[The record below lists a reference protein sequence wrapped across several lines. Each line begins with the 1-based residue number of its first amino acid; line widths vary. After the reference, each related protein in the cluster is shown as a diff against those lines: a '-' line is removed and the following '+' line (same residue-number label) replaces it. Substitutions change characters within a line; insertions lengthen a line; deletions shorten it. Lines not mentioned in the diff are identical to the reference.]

1 MNTRQLDATEFQA
14 TYSAPM
20 RDVSATAT
28 NVIDIW
34 PYVAAIPAAE
44 LFGNTVID
52 GCVEH
57 VYRNGNDTFDHVL
70 VPTGRKNVF
79 LAVVVDLVRD
89 AILGHH
95 LLDLNLEYGLLPP
108 RDSV

>member
-1 MNTRQLDATEFQA
+1 MKTRLLDATEFKA
-14 TYSAPM
+14 TFASPM

-34 PYVAAIPAAE
+34 PYVAAIPTDE
-44 LFGNTVID
+44 LLGHTIVD

-70 VPTGRKNVF
+70 VVTKRRTSSSR
-79 LAVVVDLVRD
+79 L
-89 AILGHH
+89 
-95 LLDLNLEYGLLPP
+95 
-108 RDSV
+108 S